1 MRTIFTMLA
10 VSTALAGAIAIPA
23 WSAMR
28 VTPAADAR
36 SVTAVFAAESNA
48 PTILLASDREDDD
61 RRGDDRSATRNGGN
75 DEDEDEDD
83 DDCEGDDGGCNAA
96 ANPAPAGTVA
106 PPKNGLFGTGAPPKV
121 QVK

>member
-1 MRTIFTMLA
+1 MRTIFTILA
-10 VSTALAGAIAIPA
+10 ASTALAGAIAIPA

-28 VTPAADAR
+28 GPAGNDALP
-36 SVTAVFAAESNA
+36 VTAVFAAERNA
-48 PTILLASDREDDD
+48 PTIILASDREDDD
-61 RRGDDRSATRNGGN
+61 RRGDERSATRIGGN
-75 DEDEDEDD
+75 DDEDND